1 MTCICPVHSQHFFFE
16 QKAGDLPDFIDK
28 KNNKKF

>member
-1 MTCICPVHSQHFFFE
+1 MPSSQPAFFFE